1 MAALERDS
9 LGGEDPVQKLLTAAA
24 CLFASSALAATEGR
38 IVLDNARVR
47 VIGVTSASAIAA
59 HPAAVIVMLEDS
71 ATRKAGEAFWSG
83 DPAAPPSTALSDGD
97 SFLIV
102 EPKEPPPTAAP
113 PPPDAGATPAKPVFT
128 GMSFTPLF
136 ENDRVTVIRGRMG
149 VGAKEGVHT
158 HASDIVVI
166 HLSGGTILD
175 TAYGNTKVNRWKH
188 GDVEFE
194 ARGSS
199 HSARNLG
206 PAVDAVL
213 VTLKP

>member
-1 MAALERDS
+1 
-9 LGGEDPVQKLLTAAA
+9 VQKLLTAAA
-24 CLFASSALAATEGR
+24 CLFASTSLAGTDGR

-47 VIGVTSASAIAA
+47 VISVTSAGAVVG
-59 HPAAVIVMLEDS
+59 HPAAVVVVLEDS
-71 ATRKAGEAFWSG
+71 ATRKAGEAYWSG
-83 DPAAPPSTALSDGD
+83 DPAAPPNAGASDAG

-102 EPKEPPPTAAP
+102 EPKEPPPTATP
-113 PPPDAGATPAKPVFT
+113 KPPDAGATPGKPVFT
-128 GMSFTPLF
+128 GMSFKPLF
-136 ENDRVTVIRGRMG
+136 ENDRVTVIRGRMD
-149 VGAKEGVHT
+149 VGAKEGFHT

-213 VTLKP
+213 VALKP

>member
-1 MAALERDS
+1 MAALR
-9 LGGEDPVQKLLTAAA
+9 KLLAGAA
-24 CLFASSALAATEGR
+24 CLAASTSLAGPPST

-47 VIGVTSASAIAA
+47 IFKTTTARVAA
-59 HPAAVIVMLEDS
+59 DHPAAVVVVLEDG
-71 ATRKAGEAFWSG
+71 ATRKAGDAYWSG
-83 DPAAPPSTALSDGD
+83 DPVLAQDASGGAVG

-102 EPKEPPPTAAP
+102 EPKEPPPTPAP
-113 PPPDAGATPAKPVFT
+113 SPSDAGTTPDKPVFI
-128 GMSFTPLF
+128 GMSFKPLF
-136 ENDRVTVIRGRMG
+136 ENERVRVIRGRMD
-149 VGAKEGVHT
+149 VGAQEGFHT

-166 HLSGGTILD
+166 HLSGGTIED
-175 TAYGNTKVNRWKH
+175 TANGKTKVNHWKH

-194 ARGSS
+194 GRGSS

>member
-1 MAALERDS
+1 M
-9 LGGEDPVQKLLTAAA
+9 QKLLTAAA
-24 CLFASSALAATEGR
+24 CLFASTSLAQTDGR

-47 VIGVTSASAIAA
+47 VLKTTSAQAVAA
-59 HPAAVIVMLEDS
+59 HPAAVIVVLEDS
-71 ATRKAGEAFWSG
+71 ATRKAGEAYWSG
-83 DPAAPPSTALSDGD
+83 DPAAPPSAEASDAG

-113 PPPDAGATPAKPVFT
+113 KSPDAGATPGKPVFT
-128 GMSFTPLF
+128 GMSFEPLF
-136 ENDRVTVIRGRMG
+136 ENDRVTVIRGRLA
-149 VGAKEGVHT
+149 VGAKEGVHS

-175 TAYGNTKVNRWKH
+175 TAYGNTKVNRWKR

>member
-1 MAALERDS
+1 
-9 LGGEDPVQKLLTAAA
+9 VQKLLTAAA
-24 CLFASSALAATEGR
+24 CLFASTGLAGTNDR

-47 VIGVTSASAIAA
+47 VLSVTSAGAVVG
-59 HPAAVIVMLEDS
+59 HPAAVVVVLEDT
-71 ATRKAGEAFWSG
+71 ATRKAGEAYWSG
-83 DPAAPPSTALSDGD
+83 DPGANAGASDAG
-97 SFLIV
+97 SFLVV
-102 EPKEPPPTAAP
+102 EPKEAPPTATPKP
-113 PPPDAGATPAKPVFT
+113 PEAGASPGKPAFT
-128 GMSFTPLF
+128 GTSFKPLF
-136 ENDRVTVIRGRMG
+136 ENDRVTVIRGRMD
-149 VGAKEGVHT
+149 VGAKEGFHT

-175 TAYGNTKVNRWKH
+175 TAYGNTKVNRWRH